1 MPARSSEATSGNLHD
16 TQVTETMRVVPGSV
30 EGFRLVVQD
39 MDATRAALTERG
51 IELSDV
57 EDMGG
62 VLYSYFSDPDGNM
75 WALQQWP
82 AGYQA

>member
-1 MPARSSEATSGNLHD
+1 VA
-16 TQVTETMRVVPGSV
+16 
-30 EGFRLVVQD
+30 
-39 MDATRAALTERG
+39 RG

-62 VLYSYFSDPDGNM
+62 VLYTYFEDPDGNM

-82 AGYQA
+82 PGYQP

>member
-1 MPARSSEATSGNLHD
+1 MADSPAVSSPAVPDMRLELVPLPVSDVDLKDMAATW
-16 TQVTETMRVVPGSV
+16 
-30 EGFRLVVQD
+30 
-39 MDATRAALTERG
+39 AALTERG

-62 VLYSYFSDPDGNM
+62 VLYSYFRDPDGNM